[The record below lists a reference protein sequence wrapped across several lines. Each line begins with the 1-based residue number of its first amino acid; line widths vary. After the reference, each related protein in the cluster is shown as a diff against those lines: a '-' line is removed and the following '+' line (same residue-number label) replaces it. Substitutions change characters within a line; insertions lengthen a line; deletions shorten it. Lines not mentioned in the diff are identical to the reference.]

1 MYNMENNPSRYYK
14 IMYNYQEAQLLF
26 AAIRLN
32 VFSYLDTPQTADT
45 VAAVLNY
52 DKRQI
57 ELLLLSLTSC
67 GWINRQGDFYIN
79 TPETKDFLSRN
90 SDVFL
95 GEALLFRE
103 NMTSLAQL
111 EQKMKSTNNLPKL
124 PYDFSEM
131 ARVSIPEM
139 YTGRLQ
145 AFLNQM
151 RKLYPDSKRPLH
163 ILDLGGGTGILS
175 IEFVKNF
182 PNSKATIFETPDVA
196 EVTKNIV
203 CQHHEEKRVEVI
215 SGDFNTDYLGNSY
228 DIIIASGILNF
239 VQGNLSDFI
248 CKLSA
253 SLKDGGYLLIVGRYA
268 EHEYNAPPNMLSWL
282 SGFLE
287 GLPLPPSSKEIA
299 KAVQDAGFTATDRVG
314 DDRYEGQFY
323 RKGGMLSDVSSSDVI
338 CSFIELTEQ
347 IANSR
352 TNILNFG
359 SEDMTFYR
367 GEIHIIKMIGDFPG
381 IHSAELARKFGIT
394 RPVVHKTL
402 QKLSERGLISKQDDI
417 EDRKRSLLYLTEK
430 GQLAYR
436 EHEKYHD
443 ENDKA
448 LFEYLVDLPS
458 DKLAA
463 INGFLNHAI
472 GLIQN
477 HA

>member
-1 MYNMENNPSRYYK
+1 MENSPNQYYK
-14 IMYNYQEAQLLF
+14 IMHNYQEAQLLF

-32 VFSYLDTPQTADT
+32 VFSHLDTPQTAD
-45 VAAVLNY
+45 AIAMSLDC

-67 GWINRQGDFYIN
+67 GWVNRQGDFYAN

-95 GEALLFRE
+95 GDALLFRE

-111 EQKMKSTNNLPKL
+111 EGKVKFANTLPK
-124 PYDFSEM
+124 PAYDFSEM
-131 ARVSIPEM
+131 ARVSIPEL

-145 AFLNQM
+145 AFLGQM
-151 RKLYPDSKRPLH
+151 AKLYSDPQRPLH
-163 ILDLGGGTGILS
+163 LLDLGGGTGVLA

-182 PNSKATIFETPDVA
+182 PNSKATIFETPEVA
-196 EVTKNIV
+196 KVTEDIV
-203 CQHHEEKRVEVI
+203 RQYHEEQRVEI
-215 SGDFNTDYLGNSY
+215 IAGDFNTDSLGGPY
-228 DIIIASGILNF
+228 DVIIASGILNF
-239 VQGNLSDFI
+239 VNGSLSGFI
-248 CKLSA
+248 RKLSA
-253 SLKDGGYLLIVGRYA
+253 SLADGGYLLVVGQYA
-268 EHEYNAPPNMLSWL
+268 DHEHNAPANMLSWL
-282 SGFLE
+282 SGLLS
-287 GLPLPPSSKEIA
+287 GVPLPPSSQEVA
-299 KAVQDAGFTATDRVG
+299 KAVKDAGLTAADRMG
-314 DDRYEGQFY
+314 DDRYEGQIY
-323 RKGGMLSDVSSSDVI
+323 RKGGIASEACSGDVI
-338 CSFIELTEQ
+338 RSFIELTEQ
-347 IANSR
+347 IANTK
-352 TNILNFG
+352 TNVLNFG

-402 QKLSERGLISKQDDI
+402 QKLSERGFITKEDDA
-417 EDRKRSLLYLTEK
+417 EDRKRNLLYLTEK

-448 LFEYLVDLPS
+448 LFDYLADMPS
-458 DKLAA
+458 DKLAT

>member
-1 MYNMENNPSRYYK
+1 MYDMENNPSQYYK
-14 IMYNYQEAQLLF
+14 IIHNYQEAQLFF

-32 VFSYLDTPQTADT
+32 VFSYLDTPQTADA
-45 VAAVLNY
+45 VAAVLSC

-67 GWINRQGDFYIN
+67 GWVNRQGSFYIN
-79 TPETKDFLSRN
+79 TPETTDFLSRN

-103 NMTSLAQL
+103 HMTSLAQL
-111 EQKMKSTNNLPKL
+111 EQKMKSANTLPK
-124 PYDFSEM
+124 PAYNFSEM
-131 ARVSIPEM
+131 ARVSVPEM

-151 RKLYPDSKRPLH
+151 AKLYPDSEHPLH
-163 ILDLGGGTGILS
+163 ILDLGGGTGILA
-175 IEFVKNF
+175 IEFVKHF
-182 PNSKATIFETPDVA
+182 PNSKATIFESPDVA
-196 EVTKNIV
+196 EVTKDIV
-203 CQHHEEKRVEVI
+203 HQHHEEQRVAVI
-215 SGDFNTDYLGNSY
+215 SGDFNTDPLGGSY
-228 DIIIASGILNF
+228 DVIIASGILNF
-239 VQGNLSDFI
+239 VQGDLSDFI

-253 SLKDGGYLLIVGRYA
+253 SLKDGGYLLIVGQYA
-268 EHEYNAPPNMLSWL
+268 KHEHNAPPNMLGWL
-282 SGFLE
+282 SGLLD
-287 GLPLPPSSKEIA
+287 GIPLPPSSQAIA
-299 KAVQDAGFTATDRVG
+299 KAVQNAGLAVADRM
-314 DDRYEGQFY
+314 DDNRYEGQFY
-323 RKGGMLSDVSSSDVI
+323 RKGGMAADVSSGDVI
-338 CSFIELTEQ
+338 RSFIELTEQ

-352 TNILNFG
+352 TNVLNFG

-402 QKLSERGLISKQDDI
+402 QKLSERGFIIKENDD
-417 EDRKRSLLYLTEK
+417 EDKKRGLLYLTEK
-430 GQLAYR
+430 GQLAYHQ
-436 EHEKYHD
+436 HENYHD

-448 LFEYLVDLPS
+448 LFDFLGDMSSE
-458 DKLAA
+458 KLSA
-463 INGFLNHAI
+463 IKGFLEHAI